1 MNLWMT
7 CFSVV
12 SAKKHIIITGWKAII
27 SNYSDLDE
35 KHLNENYQFING
47 ATITHKIFEINS
59 TFHVKQRTTGK
70 V

>member
-1 MNLWMT
+1 MT

-27 SNYSDLDE
+27 SNYSDIDE